1 MKNNLLKDFLSRFG
15 VPVFL
20 VLCLIIVQL
29 LNRNVGILRFS
40 NLMLVLQQSVTLIL
54 LSFGLSLI
62 MIGGE
67 TDLSIA
73 GVMGFIGAVFV
84 TCINHNLGLL
94 AAIVI
99 SIGAALVVSSFNGL
113 IVGKYGYSSFLVTIA
128 TMFITSGMQY
138 AFTNGLTVWF
148 DDKSITKVSE
158 INIIGIPLFIF
169 IAFIVTVIYYVFIY
183 HTKLG
188 FNIRVVGE
196 NSKVADEVG
205 INTKL
210 VKIIIFVIAAIFYG
224 IAGVIEPLRV
234 SGSVLYAGNTFL
246 LPAMAACFLGSTMFV
261 PGKVNVFGTLFSAFF
276 LSFILNILTFLGVKY
291 FYVNL
296 IQGMLLIVSVVLAN
310 IKNRSIKQQLMA

>member
-1 MKNNLLKDFLSRFG
+1 MKNNLLRNFLSRFG

-20 VLCLIIVQL
+20 LLCLIIVQM
-29 LNRNVGILRFS
+29 LNRKVGILSFS
-40 NLMLVLQQSVTLIL
+40 NLVLVLQQSVTLIL

-84 TCINHNLGLL
+84 TCINHHFALWT
-94 AAIVI
+94 AVAI
-99 SIGAALVVSSFNGL
+99 SIAAALLVSFFNGF
-113 IVGKYGYSSFLVTIA
+113 IVGKLGYSSFLVTIA
-128 TMFITSGMQY
+128 AMFITSGMQY

-148 DDKSITKVSE
+148 EDKSITKISE
-158 INIIGIPLFIF
+158 VHIVGIPLYIF
-169 IAFIVTVIYYVFIY
+169 IAFVATVIYYVMIY
-183 HTKLG
+183 HTKWG
-188 FNIRVVGE
+188 FNVRVVGE
-196 NSKVADEVG
+196 NSKASDEVG
-205 INTKL
+205 INTKF
-210 VKIIIFVIAAIFYG
+210 VKIMIFVMAALFYG

-261 PGKVNVFGTLFSAFF
+261 PGKVNVIGTLFSAFF
-276 LSFILNILTFLGVKY
+276 LSFILNILTFLNVKY

-296 IQGMLLIVSVVLAN
+296 IQGMLLIVSVVIAN
-310 IKNRSIKQQLMA
+310 IKNRSIKQQLMT

>member
-1 MKNNLLKDFLSRFG
+1 MKNNLLKNFLSRFG

-20 VLCLIIVQL
+20 LLCLIIVQM

-40 NLMLVLQQSVTLIL
+40 NLMLVFQQSVTLIL

-84 TCINHNLGLL
+84 TCINHNLGLFN
-94 AAIVI
+94 AIVL
-99 SIGAALVVSSFNGL
+99 SIGAALLVSSFNGF
-113 IVGKYGYSSFLVTIA
+113 IVGKFGYSSFLVTIA
-128 TMFITSGMQY
+128 TMFITSGLQY

-148 DDKSITKVSE
+148 DDKSITRVSE
-158 INIIGIPLFIF
+158 THILKLPLFIF
-169 IAFIVTVIYYVFIY
+169 IALAATVLYYIFIY
-183 HTKLG
+183 HTKWG

-210 VKIIIFVIAAIFYG
+210 VKVIIFVIAAIFYG

-234 SGSVLYAGNTFL
+234 SGSVLYAVNTFL

-310 IKNRSIKQQLMA
+310 INNRSIKQQLMT